1 MARID
6 FTPRCPVLGC
16 KVVFVQGT
24 EWTLRPNVLV
34 GIGYTGPCPIVTKF
48 LPVMPQIT
56 LITNLVLV
64 CGADVP
70 FFFGNFFYTIFS
82 PIVYCYTS
90 ETTHNFLNP
99 IADSDSPY
107 SILSK
112 TNISTP

>member
-1 MARID
+1 M
-6 FTPRCPVLGC
+6 T
-16 KVVFVQGT
+16 
-24 EWTLRPNVLV
+24 V

>member
-1 MARID
+1 MHGFRNRFKHRLAVSSIIY
-6 FTPRCPVLGC
+6 
-16 KVVFVQGT
+16 
-24 EWTLRPNVLV
+24 EIEV